1 MLLRR
6 GTSADLAAVVNLQF
20 AAYARNRTIL
30 GVEPIPLQADY
41 TDILATMEVWLA
53 ESEAT
58 DGAPGLDGVLILE
71 PRGQDLLIWS
81 IATMPGRQE
90 RGLGRDLLAFAE
102 HRTRMLRLPAI
113 RLYTG
118 TKLLHLVDWYTRR
131 GFVTERVEETPDRS
145 ITHMLKPLHYEVPPN
160 T

>member
-58 DGAPGLDGVLILE
+58 SFVLAAMSPSKLPIAVFSSLVAE
-71 PRGQDLLIWS
+71 ASSAGECQWPVSRGGS
-81 IATMPGRQE
+81 
-90 RGLGRDLLAFAE
+90 
-102 HRTRMLRLPAI
+102 
-113 RLYTG
+113 
-118 TKLLHLVDWYTRR
+118 
-131 GFVTERVEETPDRS
+131 
-145 ITHMLKPLHYEVPPN
+145 
-160 T
+160 